1 MSLRL
6 EGIVKSFGGVR
17 ALRGVDLEVEPGS
30 IVGLV
35 GGNGAG
41 KSTLMKIAAGVVAP
55 DQGEVTIGGRAP
67 RGPADAIRLGVS
79 LVRQELSQPLDLDVA
94 ANVMLGHEP
103 HRRWVIDRRT
113 LRRRAVEALAR
124 VQRNGDGIDPDAPL
138 GLLSPAQRQRVEIAR
153 ALSLDARILLLDE
166 PTAALGDAD
175 AERLFTLLG
184 ELRGQGLGVVYISHR
199 LEEVLRVTDRIVC
212 LRDGRVVGERPTAQT
227 TREALVMLLAGATSA
242 AAPAAAPG
250 AEVVLAVRGR
260 ISFEL
265 RAGEILGLTGL
276 VGAGRSR
283 LLRALFGGPG
293 DLQVAVRGRPV
304 TLRSPRQ
311 AVRAGLALVPE
322 ERASQGLLLD
332 FSVERNIALPS
343 LERLLLEDE
352 GAIARPLMRRLGIP
366 TGQMP
371 AVLSGGNQ
379 QKVVLAKWMARRP
392 AVLLLDEPT
401 RGLDVAARREV
412 HDLVRELAA
421 AGCGVVVSSA
431 EAEEIAALCHRALVL
446 RRGQLGGEL
455 PREQLSEAHI
465 LELGA

>member
-6 EGIVKSFGGVR
+6 EGIVKAFGGVQ
-17 ALRGVDLEVEPGS
+17 ALRGVDLEVAPGS

-55 DQGEVTIGGRAP
+55 DQGLVTVGGRAP

-124 VQRNGDGIDPDAPL
+124 VGGAIDPDAPL
-138 GLLSPAQRQRVEIAR
+138 GLLSPAHRQRVEIAR
-153 ALSLDARILLLDE
+153 ALSLDARVLLLDE

-212 LRDGRVVGERPTAQT
+212 LRDGRVVGERPTAET
-227 TREALVMLLAGATSA
+227 SREALVMVLAGTTSA

-260 ISFEL
+260 ISFDL

-276 VGAGRSR
+276 VGAGRTR

-293 DLQVAVRGRPV
+293 DLQMAVRGRPV
-304 TLRSPRQ
+304 ALRSPRQ

-352 GAIARPLMRRLGIP
+352 AAIARPLMQRLGIP
-366 TGQMP
+366 AGRMP

-421 AGCGVVVSSA
+421 AGCAVVVSSA

-455 PREQLSEAHI
+455 PRERLSEAHI